1 MSSLRAPYS
10 DFVDVSNETQT
21 LSFVTD
27 IINTTPGGAIS
38 LDADAGIVTYRQP
51 NLSPY
56 LTQMPST
63 NSVATDFTNSVNFE
77 GPSTWMR
84 QLSSEGSGSP
94 QSMSEHFKIGALS
107 FRSQRHNNNQF
118 TEINNV
124 NDLFVASIGA
134 YSGSSNI
141 YIRNQLTGNHG
152 LTSDDRLKSRTTPIT
167 NALQIIQQLNPVTY
181 QKHPDFLVPEG
192 IEDADLT
199 GVTHNFESGMIA
211 QELEN
216 IPELSHLVSHFTHPD
231 LHIQLKSVSYDQ
243 LIPYLV
249 KSIQELSARVTS
261 LES

>member
-10 DFVDVSNETQT
+10 DFVAVNETQNLT
-21 LSFVTD
+21 FASVPNLTGGPSELAHNTETNIVSFKPPD
-27 IINTTPGGAIS
+27 
-38 LDADAGIVTYRQP
+38 
-51 NLSPY
+51 LSPY